1 MVACTAI
8 PMVHYA
14 VDGFQCCWEFRDIGN
29 KKLIIYC
36 FEFYPSY
43 VCAYIIFQ
51 QRDPSSP
58 YQVKERIK
66 RVKKSSFI
74 VSKFRMELG
83 GLKITDCSDVLVKQR
98 EISSL
103 SLIAVNKF

>member
-1 MVACTAI
+1 M
-8 PMVHYA
+8 
-14 VDGFQCCWEFRDIGN
+14 
-29 KKLIIYC
+29 
-36 FEFYPSY
+36 
-43 VCAYIIFQ
+43 CAYIIFQ

-83 GLKITDCSDVLVKQR
+83 SDVLVKQR